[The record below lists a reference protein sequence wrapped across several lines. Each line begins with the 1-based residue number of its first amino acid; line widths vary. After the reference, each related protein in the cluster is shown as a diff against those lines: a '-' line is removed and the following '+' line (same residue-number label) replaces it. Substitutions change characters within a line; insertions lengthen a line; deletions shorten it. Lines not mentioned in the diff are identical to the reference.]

1 MKWLMILIMGVFIMG
16 LASAENF
23 GYTIYDAPTVATN
36 YSTVNVNNSDT
47 TDTWITTEG
56 TLDDVSDISH
66 SWLSDLLW
74 SVAGHIIDTD
84 FLPDSS
90 LAYDLGSGA
99 LRWDW
104 LYVRNISAESIDTFN
119 LDADTVNVAG
129 NITAKSG
136 TFTGQAGYD
145 EKLGYAN
152 ARIGGDPWYLS
163 GRLIL
168 EYFQPGLNTIWQID
182 NGGNGIRFFDD
193 SDVYAS
199 INESGI
205 DTDFNLDVAGN
216 WTGNSYYAEGWY
228 HNHTATALSFASAS
242 TFYNL
247 TIDNFKLNG
256 FTGDSTNHL
265 LTPLVAGLYKATFSA
280 GGSGE
285 NNHEYV
291 TTILIKGVT
300 QENCE
305 VHKKMSAGGD
315 ITTMNGDCFIDLGV
329 GDYVQVGTQ
338 DYGDTSSG
346 NFYSSNLN
354 LVRIGD

>member
-1 MKWLMILIMGVFIMG
+1 MG

-36 YSTVNVNNSDT
+36 YSGVNVNNSDT

-216 WTGNSYYAEGWY
+216 WTGNSYYGEMYNKQYGGFEVLDLITTEVY
-228 HNHTATALSFASAS
+228 VPIINATCG
-242 TFYNL
+242 N
-247 TIDNFKLNG
+247 LNG
-256 FTGDSTNHL
+256 FSCVNGIAN
-265 LTPLVAGLYKATFSA
+265 LTAQVDGRYSVSVTLSAEANEVGGEYGTKLFINNVGQDNCYSFKDLRIGASSSA
-280 GGSGE
+280 GFSCIISVNAGDDIYVAMDDHANPVKDLTI
-285 NNHEYV
+285 NNINV
-291 TTILIKGVT
+291 
-300 QENCE
+300 
-305 VHKKMSAGGD
+305 
-315 ITTMNGDCFIDLGV
+315 
-329 GDYVQVGTQ
+329 
-338 DYGDTSSG
+338 
-346 NFYSSNLN
+346 N